1 MRISI
6 DKTGEKKKRK
16 DKTRE
21 DLRHD
26 IDRIVMRIS
35 IDKTGEEKKR
45 KEKTRSKT

>member
-6 DKTGEKKKRK
+6 DKTGEEKKRQ
-16 DKTRE
+16 
-21 DLRHD
+21 DLKHD

-45 KEKTRSKT
+45 KDKII